1 MSPRLRR
8 HSTMATKMGNA
19 MVTIM
24 AALLLFA
31 AMATTAHAA
40 HYSAIL
46 TGAAEAP
53 PNDSPG
59 TGTAT
64 VNFDPVLHILEIDV
78 TFNALIG
85 ETLAAH
91 IHCCTTTP
99 ESGIAGVATEPP
111 SFAGFPLGVRSG
123 VYHHRYDTSLASTW
137 HQAFLSDYGGST
149 TLAEAAVAAAMDEGR
164 AYLNI
169 HSSTY
174 PPGEI
179 RGFFTPL
186 AITPVPEPGAMA
198 LLGLGLPAL
207 LLVGRRRFR
216 QTT

>member
-8 HSTMATKMGNA
+8 RRRSSTMVNT
-19 MVTIM
+19 M

-40 HYSAIL
+40 HYRTIL

-53 PNDSPG
+53 PNASPG

-78 TFNALIG
+78 TFGALVG

-99 ESGIAGVATEPP
+99 ATGIAGVATEPP

-149 TLAEAAVAAAMDEGR
+149 TLAEAAFAAAMDEGR

-179 RGFFTPL
+179 RGFFAPL
-186 AITPVPEPGAMA
+186 ALTPVPEPGAMA
-198 LLGLGLPAL
+198 LLALGLPAL
-207 LLVGRRRFR
+207 LLASRRRLR
-216 QTT
+216 QRST